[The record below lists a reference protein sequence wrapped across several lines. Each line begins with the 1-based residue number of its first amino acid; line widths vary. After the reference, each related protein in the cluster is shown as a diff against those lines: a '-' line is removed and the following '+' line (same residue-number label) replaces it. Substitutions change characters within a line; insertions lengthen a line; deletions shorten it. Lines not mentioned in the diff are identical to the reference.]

1 MKHYTSISQSKKLLE
16 LGLSP
21 ETADMYYMETSYNSY
36 TIGVLQ
42 RMEKDML
49 LSQAEYYKMF
59 PCWSLGELLEVMPEQ
74 ITYSDFKSFP
84 LGLFKGNKEEH
95 SKYGHYWIQ
104 YFATDSG
111 GAHVQTNGHSPIEA
125 AYSMV
130 VWLLENGFIKKESK
144 TSNK

>member
-1 MKHYTSISQSKKLLE
+1 MKHYTTIEQSKKLLE
-16 LGLSP
+16 LRLNP
-21 ETADMYYMETSYNSY
+21 ETADMAHIVKRNDCRESWELAAEDPGNVY
-36 TIGVLQ
+36 TGLKYSIG
-42 RMEKDML
+42 MC
-49 LSQAEYYKMF
+49 LSDYAL
-59 PCWSLGELLEVMPEQ
+59 PCWSLGALLEVMPEQ
-74 ITYSDFKSFP
+74 ITYSDFKPFL

-130 VWLLENGFIKKESK
+130 VWLLENEYIK
-144 TSNK
+144 